1 MENKELCPNLHEYSN
16 VCKMSQCIESVNG
29 LPSTSTSNTDTW
41 IVTFKDGV
49 NYDHI
54 PIKKGFVKIWLSHDA
69 VKYKLNKILEKNY
82 TDKGQL
88 ENEISEHLVT
98 IGGLNYEAKV
108 YRDIVKGLI
117 ESNICPNFIKFLGL
131 GQNCSFE
138 DVRKMLVPSL
148 GDEESKDALFRSAVS
163 LIKMEQQRP
172 SINKDASNYT
182 TDFAEYDEI
191 VENTTFTILVNEAVR
206 NNSQSDKAV
215 PFSYINTRLFGI
227 VEKWSLLFQLMA
239 AIYAMSLSGLTHND
253 LHTDNAWIEPCQE
266 KDVSYVYGGE
276 TFNFKTKY
284 VVKVFDF
291 DRSYNKRLGENP
303 FLDEWLCNEASQCN
317 KYIPNLDAMKVMG
330 YIYKSQSDTVKQRLL
345 DICAPNKN
353 EFTNSIRK
361 TFIPQDLLKETW
373 VHGTNLVDDNTGRGL
388 TADDYKGF
396 SSVFDIMKKFA
407 DLAGIKSTPNSATR
421 DNTYICNPGI
431 FDINGRILPKKFSV
445 DDNRVPNLESI
456 IRQLQKEIS
465 KNLETDKRRIINE
478 EIQNEQLQNTL
489 KEKQLLVDLY
499 DNNKTMQGKRIVE
512 LKLEN
517 KLLQDEVDTKDKV
530 IVLLDKNGHECN
542 PGQYVKE
549 ETGRCNNIRQLKPC
563 GKGQERNKN
572 TNRCKKKI

>member
-563 GKGQERNKN
+563 GEGQERNKN

>member
-215 PFSYINTRLFGI
+215 PFSYINTKMFDV
-227 VEKWSLLFQLMA
+227 VEKWSLLFQIMA

-253 LHTDNAWIEPCQE
+253 LHTDNAWIEPCEE

-303 FLDEWLCNEASQCN
+303 FLDEYLCKEASQCN
-317 KYIPNLDAMKVMG
+317 KYIPNLDAIKVMG

>member
-29 LPSTSTSNTDTW
+29 LPSTSTSNTDIW

-54 PIKKGFVKIWLSHDA
+54 PIKKGFVKIWLSRDA
-69 VKYKLNKILEKNY
+69 VKYKLIDILDRNY
-82 TDKGQL
+82 TD
-88 ENEISEHLVT
+88 NEIDEHLIT
-98 IGGLNYEAKV
+98 IGSLNYEAKV

-138 DVRKMLVPSL
+138 DVRKMLVPTL
-148 GDEESKDALFRSAVS
+148 GDKQSKDALFRSAIALMKS
-163 LIKMEQQRP
+163 EQHL
-172 SINKDASNYT
+172 SINKDASTYT
-182 TDFAEYDEI
+182 TNFAEYDEI
-191 VENTTFTILVNEAVR
+191 VENTTFTILINEAVR
-206 NNSQSDKAV
+206 NNSQTDRAV
-215 PFSYINTRLFGI
+215 PFTYIGTTQFNV
-227 VEKWSLLFQLMA
+227 VEVWKLLFQLMA

-253 LHTDNAWIEPCQE
+253 LHTDNAWIEPCDS

-276 TFNFKTKY
+276 TFNFRTRY

-291 DRSYNKRLGENP
+291 DRSYNKRLGDNP
-303 FLDEWLCNEASQCN
+303 FLEEWACDGASQCN

-330 YIYKSQSDTVKQRLL
+330 YIYPNESIQGQQLLL

-353 EFTNSIRK
+353 IFKNSIGQ
-361 TFIPQDLLKETW
+361 TFIPQNLLRKTW
-373 VHGTNLVDDNTGRGL
+373 NNGKNLINPDTDISL
-388 TADDYKGF
+388 TAEDYEGF
-396 SSVFDIMKKFA
+396 SSVFYIMKKFA
-407 DLAGIKSTPNSATR
+407 ELAGIKSTPNSATR
-421 DNTYICNPGI
+421 DNTYICNPDI
-431 FDINGRILPKKFSV
+431 FDINGRILPKKFLV
-445 DDNRVPNLESI
+445 DDNRIPNLESM
-456 IRQLQKEIS
+456 IRQSQKEIQ
-465 KNLETDKRRIINE
+465 KNIEIDERGIITE
-478 EIQNEQLQNTL
+478 EIKNEQLQNTF

-499 DNNKTMQGKRIVE
+499 NKTMQEKRITE

-530 IVLLDKNGHECN
+530 IVLLDKFGHKCN
-542 PGQYVKE
+542 PGQYLNND
-549 ETGRCNNIRQLKPC
+549 TGRCNNTRKLKPC
-563 GKGQERNKN
+563 GEGQERNKK

>member
-1 MENKELCPNLHEYSN
+1 
-16 VCKMSQCIESVNG
+16 MSQCIESVNG

-41 IVTFKDGV
+41 IVTFNDRV

-54 PIKKGFVKIWLSHDA
+54 PIKKGFVKIWLSHDS
-69 VKYKLNKILEKNY
+69 VKYKLTEILEKNY
-82 TDKGQL
+82 TNKAKL
-88 ENEISEHLVT
+88 ENEISEHLLD

-138 DVRKMLVPSL
+138 DVRKMLVSSL

-163 LIKMEQQRP
+163 LIKRRKQRP
-172 SINKDASNYT
+172 SINEDASNYRT
-182 TDFAEYDEI
+182 VFAEYDEI
-191 VENTTFTILVNEAVR
+191 VENTTFTILLNEAVR

-215 PFSYINTRLFGI
+215 SFSHISTARFD
-227 VEKWSLLFQLMA
+227 VTEKWSLLFQLMA
-239 AIYAMSLSGLTHND
+239 AVYAMSLSGLTHND
-253 LHTDNAWIEPCQE
+253 LHTDNAWIEPCEE
-266 KDVSYVYGGE
+266 KDVSYVYGGQ

-303 FLDEWLCNEASQCN
+303 YLDESLCDEASQCN

-330 YIYKSQSDTVKQRLL
+330 YIYYKQSIQVQQLLL

-353 EFTNSIRK
+353 EFTINKK

-373 VHGTNLVDDNTGRGL
+373 VYGRDLVDDNTGRGL
-388 TADDYKGF
+388 TAEDYKGF
-396 SSVFDIMKKFA
+396 SSVFYILKKIA
-407 DLAGIKSTPNSATR
+407 DLAGINSTPNSATR
-421 DNTYICNPGI
+421 DNTYVCNPDI
-431 FDINGRILPKKFSV
+431 FDVNGRILPKKFSV
-445 DDNRVPNLESI
+445 DDNRIPNLESM
-456 IRQLQKEIS
+456 IRQSQKEIS
-465 KNLETDKRRIINE
+465 KNLEIDKRRIITE

-499 DNNKTMQGKRIVE
+499 DNNKTMQGKRITE

-517 KLLQDEVDTKDKV
+517 KLLQDEVDTK
-530 IVLLDKNGHECN
+530 
-542 PGQYVKE
+542 GQYVNE
-549 ETGRCNNIRQLKPC
+549 ETGRCKKIRQLKPC
-563 GKGQERNKN
+563 GEGQERNKK
-572 TNRCKKKI
+572 TNRCKKIERYCVS

>member
-29 LPSTSTSNTDTW
+29 LPSTSASNTDTW

-54 PIKKGFVKIWLSHDA
+54 PIKKGFVKIWLSRDA

-82 TDKGQL
+82 TDKGKL
-88 ENEISEHLVT
+88 NHEISEHQLD

-138 DVRKMLVPSL
+138 DVRKMLVSSL

-163 LIKMEQQRP
+163 LIKREKRP
-172 SINKDASNYT
+172 SINEDASNYT

-191 VENTTFTILVNEAVR
+191 VENTTFTLLVNEAVR

-215 PFSYINTRLFGI
+215 PFTYFRTNRFNQ
-227 VEKWSLLFQLMA
+227 VERWSLLFQLMA

-303 FLDEWLCNEASQCN
+303 FLDESLCNEASQCN
-317 KYIPNLDAMKVMG
+317 KYIPNLDAMKVIG
-330 YIYKSQSDTVKQRLL
+330 FIYPNQSIQGQQLLL

-373 VHGTNLVDDNTGRGL
+373 DYGTNLIDPDTDIGL
-388 TADDYKGF
+388 TAKDYEGF
-396 SSVFDIMKKFA
+396 SSVIYILKKFA
-407 DLAGIKSTPNSATR
+407 ELAGIDSTPNSATR

-431 FDINGRILPKKFSV
+431 FDVNGRILPKKFSV
-445 DDNRVPNLESI
+445 DDNRIPNLESM
-456 IRQLQKEIS
+456 IRQSQKEIS
-465 KNLETDKRRIINE
+465 KNLETDKRRIITE

-499 DNNKTMQGKRIVE
+499 DNKKTIQGKRITE

-530 IVLLDKNGHECN
+530 IVLLDKNGRKCN
-542 PGQYVKE
+542 PGQYVNE

-563 GKGQERNKN
+563 GEGQERNKK